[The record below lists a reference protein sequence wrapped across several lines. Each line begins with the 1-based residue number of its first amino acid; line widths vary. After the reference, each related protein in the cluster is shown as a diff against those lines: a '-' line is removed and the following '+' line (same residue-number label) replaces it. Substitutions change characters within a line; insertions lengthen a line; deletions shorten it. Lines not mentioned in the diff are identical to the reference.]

1 MPSPIPLLNNVA
13 TSAISYTAPVFNS
26 FKPFLIIIIGFFAGY
41 FILYTIIEYFVSIK
55 ERKTEELQG
64 ERDFVINIA
73 KKIYEPLY
81 TKEITEFIQKKQEEF
96 EEGRIAPSQL
106 VEQAEAFF
114 VKKQA
119 FYSLIDEAIKKMEK
133 KTKKRTGLIGK
144 IFKA

>member
-13 TSAISYTAPVFNS
+13 TSALSYTAPVFNS

-41 FILYTIIEYFVSIK
+41 FILYTIIEYFVAMK

-64 ERDFVINIA
+64 EREFVINIA

-81 TKEITEFIQKKQEEF
+81 TKEITDFIKKKQEEF
-96 EEGRIAPSQL
+96 EAGQLSPSAL
-106 VEQAEAFF
+106 VDETQSFLL
-114 VKKQA
+114 KKQA
-119 FYSLIDEAIKKMEK
+119 FYSLIENSISKAGK
-133 KTKKRTGLIGK
+133 KKRTGLIGK

>member
-13 TSAISYTAPVFNS
+13 TSALSYTAPVFNS

-41 FILYTIIEYFVSIK
+41 FILYTIIEYFVAMK

-81 TKEITEFIQKKQEEF
+81 TKEMTEFIKKNK
-96 EEGRIAPSQL
+96 RNL
-106 VEQAEAFF
+106 KK
-114 VKKQA
+114 VK
-119 FYSLIDEAIKKMEK
+119 FRRLN
-133 KTKKRTGLIGK
+133 
-144 IFKA
+144 

>member
-1 MPSPIPLLNNVA
+1 M
-13 TSAISYTAPVFNS
+13 
-26 FKPFLIIIIGFFAGY
+26 
-41 FILYTIIEYFVSIK
+41 K

-73 KKIYEPLY
+73 RKIYEPLY
-81 TKEITEFIQKKQEEF
+81 TKEMTEFIKKKQEEF
-96 EEGRIAPSQL
+96 EEGRISPSKL
-106 VEQAEAFF
+106 VEEAEAFF

-119 FYSLIDEAIKKMEK
+119 FYSLIDEAVKKMEK